1 MEIEITR
8 HGLRIIPTNQPM
20 DDIVVEDKLG
30 LYREGDFV
38 KLIRVSG
45 SRLVSEK
52 QFLAEAPPSY
62 ILKTDLDICPVPAKT
77 EAALKEKAQSLP
89 CPFCGA
95 YPEIIP
101 LDADDPGIICGKIVC
116 LNPQCPAQPE
126 ICDDRRLSGIENSES
141 FKSVL
146 ISLWNTRPTNAG

>member
-1 MEIEITR
+1 
-8 HGLRIIPTNQPM
+8 M
-20 DDIVVEDKLG
+20 DDIVIEDKLG

-45 SRLVSEK
+45 SGLVSEK

-77 EAALKEKAQSLP
+77 EAALKEKAQPLP

-95 YPEIIP
+95 YPEII
-101 LDADDPGIICGKIVC
+101 LLNTDDPGIICGKIVC
-116 LNPQCPAQPE
+116 LNPQCPVQPE
-126 ICDDRRLSGIENSES
+126 ICGDHRPPGSVDEES
-141 FKSVL
+141 FRSAL
-146 ISLWNTRPTNAG
+146 ISQWNTRPANAG